1 MAIILPQPSCPI
13 KEDSIC
19 SKTSF
24 QMWTPPSI
32 LLLLL
37 IGASSVSGYPPGD
50 TQQIIW
56 DYLNNTSNPALAS
69 RDPVQIE
76 KILYRS
82 FLFRGCKA
90 HYKKADAVK
99 IIAAIPREID
109 LSMKVISTTWLPN
122 DHIQTMLVVPKQLF
136 NGNPDAQFEYCTHYN
151 VWWGG
156 QIPWCSLPFGYESAD
171 VSEDVGQEYLV
182 GKSLPQEDGAPED
195 PKAVVQKFLEELKEV
210 MKSKDSGRIGKLFND
225 NYLFQGCRGSYTKED
240 AVQKIAALPA
250 DASIEFSLESAK
262 WAIHGQ
268 IEYIVSIAGPGMDKI
283 QAEFLYCP
291 FTNVLKS
298 GKVPNC
304 AAN

>member
-1 MAIILPQPSCPI
+1 
-13 KEDSIC
+13 
-19 SKTSF
+19 
-24 QMWTPPSI
+24 MWTPPSI